1 MSVWQLKLF
10 KEVMKLK
17 KGDLVKIVSGKDK
30 GREAKIEKILPK
42 LNQVLVTGVNQ
53 YKRHLKARAQ
63 GQASEIVTITKPL
76 SSSNVALICSHCK
89 LQTRIGFRIEKNDK
103 IRICRKCEKKI

>member
-1 MSVWQLKLF
+1 
-10 KEVMKLK
+10 MKLK
-17 KGDLVKIVSGKDK
+17 KGDLVKIVLGKDK
-30 GREAKIEKILPK
+30 GKRAKIEKILPK
-42 LNQVLVTGVNQ
+42 IKKVLVTGINQ

-63 GQASEIVTITKPL
+63 GQSSEIVTITKPL
-76 SSSNVALICSHCK
+76 ASASVAFICPHCK